1 MIVVMVERSLA
12 LGGGRTRVR
21 LFSGA
26 SVIGLKQAIH
36 RQCAIAPA
44 AHTLLLHNNNLEPL
58 DHDEQHLDAVGISDC
73 SSVLVDLQ
81 GTLASFLLLISPVFS
96 SLLSGGIC
104 TIGWNRIGL
113 RNLDFDLA
121 LTLTI

>member
-21 LFSGA
+21 LFPGA

-36 RQCAIAPA
+36 RQCSIAPA
-44 AHTLLLHNNNLEPL
+44 AHTLLLHNNNNLEPL
-58 DHDEQHLDAVGISDC
+58 DHDEQHLDAVGISDR

-81 GTLASFLLLISPVFS
+81 GTYVNFLLLISSVLS
-96 SLLSGGIC
+96 SLVGIELV
-104 TIGWNRIGL
+104 GFGL
-113 RNLDFDLA
+113 RNLDLDLDLA
-121 LTLTI
+121 LTLKT